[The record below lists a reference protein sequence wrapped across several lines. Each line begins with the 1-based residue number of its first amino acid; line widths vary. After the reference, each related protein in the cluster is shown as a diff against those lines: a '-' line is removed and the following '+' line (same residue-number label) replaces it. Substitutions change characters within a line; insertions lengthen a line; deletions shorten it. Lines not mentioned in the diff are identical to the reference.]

1 MRGDA
6 SCRKVA
12 SGCSSGAGGLR
23 ACREGAGSSRA
34 VPMAK
39 MLLKGCRSLQRAK
52 PATISVVTA
61 KAGSLQSKLGAQ
73 GRTAGPESRRSRAGT
88 RLVPKCAAWPGS
100 ILHKGHRGT
109 NAPAVRH
116 ITGGSSREDKWLKP
130 APCLQLGFIWRAGT
144 LLQPAR
150 EAGCAG
156 AAQAAPQ
163 DQGSS
168 YLQRGE
174 EPRCQ
179 QSRGSRAQPAP
190 SACKRNRFP
199 DRFTHPHEIPSKQK
213 KGKTVLIT
221 GF

>member
-1 MRGDA
+1 MPPVGKWPLGARVEPGV
-6 SCRKVA
+6 SVLPGKVQ
-12 SGCSSGAGGLR
+12 GAAELCPQPR
-23 ACREGAGSSRA
+23 CCSRA
-34 VPMAK
+34 AEAFSVQ
-39 MLLKGCRSLQRAK
+39 S

-61 KAGSLQSKLGAQ
+61 KAGSLQAKLGAW
-73 GRTAGPESRRSRAGT
+73 GHTAGPESRRSRAGT

-100 ILHKGHRGT
+100 ILHKGHQGT

-116 ITGGSSREDKWLKP
+116 VTGGSSREDKWLKP

-150 EAGCAG
+150 EAGSTG

-163 DQGSS
+163 DRGSS

-190 SACKRNRFP
+190 SACERNRFP